1 MMPPMS
7 DGGRMG
13 GTSVAAELGGIAAG
27 LAALPERVNGD
38 AVLLRRG
45 RYLNTICQLDF
56 GGASVLLRIV
66 DGRIAE
72 MQRNPSVMPS
82 ADFAIIGEPAIWR
95 RFLAADPPP
104 GDHDFFAFLKR
115 RELRV
120 VGDLHPLMSHLLY
133 WKGVLAHLR
142 DSPR

>member
-1 MMPPMS
+1 
-7 DGGRMG
+7 MG
-13 GTSVAAELGGIAAG
+13 GASAVAELGGIETR

-56 GGASVLLRIV
+56 GDASVLLRII
-66 DGRIAE
+66 DGHIADV
-72 MQRNPSVMPS
+72 QRNPSVMPS

-104 GDHDFFAFLKR
+104 GDHDLFAFLKR

-133 WKGVLAHLR
+133 FKAVFACLR
-142 DSPR
+142 DAPR

>member
-1 MMPPMS
+1 
-7 DGGRMG
+7 MG
-13 GTSVAAELGGIAAG
+13 GASAVAELGGIEAR

-45 RYLNTICQLDF
+45 RYLNTMCQLDF
-56 GGASVLLRIV
+56 GAASVLLRII

-104 GDHDFFAFLKR
+104 GDHDLFAFLKR
-115 RELRV
+115 RELRI

-133 WKGVLAHLR
+133 FKALFACLR
-142 DSPR
+142 DTPR

>member
-1 MMPPMS
+1 
-7 DGGRMG
+7 MG
-13 GTSVAAELGGIAAG
+13 GASAVADLGGIEAR

-45 RYLNTICQLDF
+45 RYLTTICQLDF
-56 GGASVLLRIV
+56 GGASVLLRIT

-72 MQRNPSVMPS
+72 IQRSPSVMPS

-104 GDHDFFAFLKR
+104 GDHDLFAFLKR

-133 WKGVLAHLR
+133 FKALLACLR
-142 DSPR
+142 DAPR

>member
-1 MMPPMS
+1 
-7 DGGRMG
+7 MG
-13 GTSVAAELGGIAAG
+13 GASGVADLVRIEAR
-27 LAALPERVNGD
+27 LAALPGRVNGD
-38 AVLLRRG
+38 AVLLRCG
-45 RYLNTICQLDF
+45 RYLNTSCQLDF
-56 GGASVLLRIV
+56 GSASVLLRIG

-72 MQRNPSVMPS
+72 LQRNPSVMPS
-82 ADFAIIGEPAIWR
+82 ADFAIIGEPAVWR

-104 GDHDFFAFLKR
+104 GDHDLFAFLKR

-142 DSPR
+142 DAQR

>member
-1 MMPPMS
+1 
-7 DGGRMG
+7 MG
-13 GTSVAAELGGIAAG
+13 VASGVADLGGIEAR

-45 RYLNTICQLDF
+45 RYLNATCQLDI
-56 GGASVLLRIV
+56 GGGSVLLRIS
-66 DGRIAE
+66 DGRIADV
-72 MQRNPSVMPS
+72 QRNPSVMPS

-104 GDHDFFAFLKR
+104 GDHDLFAFLKR

-120 VGDLHPLMSHLLY
+120 IGDLHPLMSYLLY
-133 WKGVLAHLR
+133 WKGVFACLR
-142 DSPR
+142 DAAR

>member
-1 MMPPMS
+1 
-7 DGGRMG
+7 MG
-13 GTSVAAELGGIAAG
+13 DASGVADLGGIEAR
-27 LAALPERVNGD
+27 LAALPGRVNGD

-45 RYLNTICQLDF
+45 RHLNTICELDI
-56 GGASVLLRIV
+56 GGDSMLLRIS
-66 DGRIAE
+66 DGHIAE

-104 GDHDFFAFLKR
+104 GDHDLFAFLKR

-120 VGDLHPLMSHLLY
+120 VGDLHPLMSYLLY
-133 WKGVLAHLR
+133 FKAVFACLR
-142 DSPR
+142 DTAR

>member
-1 MMPPMS
+1 MS
-7 DGGRMG
+7 GG
-13 GTSVAAELGGIAAG
+13 SALAELGGIEAR

-45 RYLNTICQLDF
+45 RYLNTMCQLDF
-56 GGASVLLRIV
+56 GAASVLLRII

-72 MQRNPSVMPS
+72 MQRNRSVMSS

-104 GDHDFFAFLKR
+104 GDHDLFAFLKR

-133 WKGVLAHLR
+133 WKGVLACLR

>member
-1 MMPPMS
+1 
-7 DGGRMG
+7 MG
-13 GTSVAAELGGIAAG
+13 GITGVAELGGIEAR

-45 RYLNTICQLDF
+45 RHLNTTCQLDF
-56 GGASVLLRIV
+56 GATASVLLRII
-66 DGRIAE
+66 DGHIAE
-72 MQRNPSVMPS
+72 VRRDPSVMPS

-104 GDHDFFAFLKR
+104 GDHDLFAFLKR

-133 WKGVLAHLR
+133 FKAVFACLR
-142 DSPR
+142 DAPR